1 VVDEDRERGGDKRLA
16 LANDLIDFSAYNYY
30 SIMTIVF
37 VS

>member
-1 VVDEDRERGGDKRLA
+1 MRTRRGEEDKRLA

-37 VS
+37 VL